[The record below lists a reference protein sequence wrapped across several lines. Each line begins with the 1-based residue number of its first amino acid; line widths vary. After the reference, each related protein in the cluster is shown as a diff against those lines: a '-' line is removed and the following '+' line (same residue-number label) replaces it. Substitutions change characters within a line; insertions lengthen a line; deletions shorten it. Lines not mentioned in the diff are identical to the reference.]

1 MLASLILTIL
11 ENDMHLDL
19 KGYTILITGGS
30 KGIGLAT
37 ARAFAAEGC
46 NLHLAARTYD
56 GLQATKESITGDFDV
71 QVTVHTFDLSLGI
84 NVQRLAE
91 VCSDVDILVNNAG
104 AIPGGT
110 IEEMNEERW
119 RAAWDLK
126 VFGYINMMREYY
138 KKMKARER
146 GVIVNIIGNAGN
158 QAPAEYAAGVSADA
172 MLEVLTRTL
181 GGESLDYGVR
191 VVGVSP
197 GDLMNE
203 RGIMFLR
210 RQAEKEVGDPERWRE
225 RLAES
230 PGGRAGTSEEIADA
244 VVFLASPRANYISGV
259 VLTIDGGVS
268 ARRAVM

>member
-1 MLASLILTIL
+1 
-11 ENDMHLDL
+11 MHLGS
-19 KGYTILITGGS
+19 KGYSTLITGGS

-37 ARAFAAEGC
+37 ARAFATEGC

-56 GLQATKESITGDFDV
+56 DLQAARESITAEFGV
-71 QVTVHTFDLSLGI
+71 QVTVHPLDLSLGA
-84 NVQRLAE
+84 NVKRLAA

-110 IEEMNEERW
+110 IEAINEGRW
-119 RAAWDLK
+119 RAAWELK

-138 KKMKARER
+138 KKMKTRR
-146 GVIVNIIGNAGN
+146 QGVIVNVIGNAGN

-172 MLEVLTRTL
+172 MLEVLTRAI

-210 RQAEKEVGDPERWRE
+210 RQAEKELGDPERWRE
-225 RLAES
+225 RLSEL
-230 PGGRAGTSEEIADA
+230 PGGHAGTSEEIADA
-244 VVFLASPRANYISGV
+244 VVFLASPRASYISGA
-259 VLTIDGGVS
+259 VLIIDGGVS

>member
-1 MLASLILTIL
+1 MDL
-11 ENDMHLDL
+11 HLN
-19 KGYTILITGGS
+19 GCSILITGGS
-30 KGIGLAT
+30 KGIGFAT

-46 NLHLAARTYD
+46 RLHLAARTTGD
-56 GLQATKESITGDFDV
+56 LQAARESLRRDFDV
-71 QVTVHTFDLSLGI
+71 PVAIHTVDLSLGA

-91 VCSDVDILVNNAG
+91 ACSEVDILVNNAG

-110 IEEMNEERW
+110 LGAIDEQQW
-119 RAAWDLK
+119 RAAWELK
-126 VFGYINMMREYY
+126 VFGYINMMRAYY
-138 KKMKARER
+138 QKMKARGQ

-158 QAPAEYAAGVSADA
+158 QAPDEYAAGVSADA

-181 GGESLDYGVR
+181 GGKSLDDGVR

-210 RQAEKEVGDPERWRE
+210 RQAEKALGDPERWRE
-225 RLAES
+225 RLARL
-230 PGGRAGTSEEIADA
+230 PGGRAGSSEDIADA
-244 VVFLASPRANYISGV
+244 VAFLASPRASYISGA

>member
-1 MLASLILTIL
+1 M
-11 ENDMHLDL
+11 DLDL
-19 KGYTILITGGS
+19 NGSSALISGGS

-37 ARAFAAEGC
+37 ARAFAKEGC
-46 NLHLAARTYD
+46 TLHLAARTHAD
-56 GLQATKESITGDFDV
+56 LQAAKRSLTREFDV
-71 QVTVHTFDLSLGI
+71 PVTIHTIDLSLGE
-84 NVQRLAE
+84 NVHRLAQA
-91 VCSDVDILVNNAG
+91 CGDVDILVNNAG

-110 IEEMNEERW
+110 IESMDEKQW

-138 KKMKARER
+138 RKMKSRGQ

-158 QAPAEYAAGVSADA
+158 QEPAEYAAGVSADA

-181 GGESLDYGVR
+181 GGNSLDYGVR
-191 VVGVSP
+191 IVGVSP

-210 RQAEKEVGDPERWRE
+210 RQAEKDLKDPERWRE
-225 RLAES
+225 RLAQL

-244 VVFLASPRANYISGV
+244 VAFLASPRAGYISGA

>member
-1 MLASLILTIL
+1 M
-11 ENDMHLDL
+11 DLDL

-71 QVTVHTFDLSLGI
+71 QVTVHTFDLSLGV

-158 QAPAEYAAGVSADA
+158 QAPAEYAASMPDRQP
-172 MLEVLTRTL
+172 LPP
-181 GGESLDYGVR
+181 
-191 VVGVSP
+191 VGV
-197 GDLMNE
+197 
-203 RGIMFLR
+203 
-210 RQAEKEVGDPERWRE
+210 VTH
-225 RLAES
+225 
-230 PGGRAGTSEEIADA
+230 RARTA
-244 VVFLASPRANYISGV
+244 
-259 VLTIDGGVS
+259 
-268 ARRAVM
+268 

>member
-1 MLASLILTIL
+1 MDL
-11 ENDMHLDL
+11 HLN
-19 KGYTILITGGS
+19 GCSILITGGS
-30 KGIGLAT
+30 KGIGFAT

-46 NLHLAARTYD
+46 RLHLAARTAVD
-56 GLQATKESITGDFDV
+56 LQAAREKIRRDFDV
-71 QVTVHTFDLSLGI
+71 PVVIHTVDLSLGV

-91 VCSDVDILVNNAG
+91 ACSEVDILVNNAG

-110 IEEMNEERW
+110 LEAIDEDRW
-119 RAAWDLK
+119 RAAWELK
-126 VFGYINMMREYY
+126 VFGYINMMRTYY
-138 KKMKARER
+138 KKMKARGQ

-158 QAPAEYAAGVSADA
+158 QAPHEYAAGVSADA

-181 GGESLDYGVR
+181 GGKSLDDGVR

-210 RQAEKEVGDPERWRE
+210 RQAEKELGDPERWRE
-225 RLAES
+225 RLAGL

-244 VVFLASPRANYISGV
+244 VVFLASPRASYISGA

>member
-1 MLASLILTIL
+1 MNLNLNGRS
-11 ENDMHLDL
+11 
-19 KGYTILITGGS
+19 ILITGGS

-46 NLHLAARTYD
+46 NLHIAARTKHD
-56 GLQATKESITGDFDV
+56 LQAARESIRRDFDV
-71 QVTVHTFDLSLGI
+71 PVAIHVVDLSLGA

-91 VCSDVDILVNNAG
+91 TCSEVDILVNNAG

-110 IEEMNEERW
+110 IEALDEERW
-119 RAAWDLK
+119 RAAWELK
-126 VFGYINMMREYY
+126 VFGYINMMRAYY
-138 KKMKARER
+138 KKMKARGQ

-158 QAPAEYAAGVSADA
+158 QAPHEYAAGVSADA

-181 GGESLDYGVR
+181 GGKSLDDGVR

-210 RQAEKEVGDPERWRE
+210 RQAEKELGDPARWRE
-225 RLAES
+225 RLAGL

-244 VVFLASPRANYISGV
+244 VAFLASPRAGYISGA

>member
-1 MLASLILTIL
+1 M
-11 ENDMHLDL
+11 DLDL
-19 KGYTILITGGS
+19 KGYSVLITGGS

-46 NLHLAARTYD
+46 HLHLAARTD
-56 GLQATKESITGDFDV
+56 DDLQAARETITAEFDV
-71 QVTVHTFDLSLGI
+71 PVTVHVADLSLGA

-91 VCSDVDILVNNAG
+91 ACSDVDILVNNAG

-110 IEEMNEERW
+110 IEAVNEKRW
-119 RAAWDLK
+119 REGWELK
-126 VFGYINMMREYY
+126 VFGYVNMMREYY
-138 KKMKARER
+138 KTMKARGR

-158 QAPAEYAAGVSADA
+158 QAPADYAAGVSADA

-181 GGESLDYGVR
+181 GGDSLDYGVR

-210 RQAEKEVGDPERWRE
+210 RQAEKELGDPERWRE
-225 RLAES
+225 RLARL
-230 PGGRAGTSEEIADA
+230 PGGRAGTSKDIADA
-244 VVFLASPRANYISGV
+244 VAFLASPRAGYISGAI
-259 VLTIDGGVS
+259 LTIDGGVS